1 MRMGWGGDF
10 VTKQGGGFYF
20 HGPERGGYAFYGV
33 TLHYMQ
39 SIRFVDKSRREGE
52 GEGGRRGEKRS
63 QGHAFLGRQDV
74 EGHLGPPSPLPCS
87 VYGPI
92 ALLTVVVFCFLADSR
107 RCDY

>member
-1 MRMGWGGDF
+1 MRGGGFCDE
-10 VTKQGGGFYF
+10 TGGGFYF
-20 HGPERGGYAFYGV
+20 HGLRKEAGTFFTELRYITCRVFVSSTSRGG
-33 TLHYMQ
+33 
-39 SIRFVDKSRREGE
+39 RK
-52 GEGGRRGEKRS
+52 GGRRGEKRS

-92 ALLTVVVFCFLADSR
+92 ALLTVVAFYFLADSR